1 MVGNVQPTV
10 AQQPRLLGPRQSVV
24 AGSSGRT
31 TLVDSVE
38 EGEQSGA
45 MSLVHICGGSERG
58 VGEQRTG
65 KSE

>member
-24 AGSSGRT
+24 AGSRGRT

-38 EGEQSGA
+38 KEGEQSGA
-45 MSLVHICGGSERG
+45 MSLVHICGGSERERCG
-58 VGEQRTG
+58 
-65 KSE
+65 